1 MAGRR
6 PVGWPVGWP
15 VGCPWVDAS
24 PGSPVTSGLQ
34 RDRGTDVT
42 TRLPLAGIRVLDI
55 GTLIAGPF
63 GATMMGDFG
72 AEIIKVEQPGV
83 GDAMRGTPIDGKA
96 ARSGNWLV
104 EGRNKKSVTLN
115 LRVKEGQ
122 DILRELVRTADV
134 LIENFT
140 PGTLEK
146 WGLGWED
153 LRALNPR
160 LIMVRVSGY
169 GQVGPYAKRSGYDRI
184 ALGFSGYMYPTGFPD
199 RFPVRPAFPTADY
212 NTGTFAALSAMFALY
227 ERDARGGEGQ
237 MIDLAL
243 YEAPFRIT
251 ADMMVQYTRTGAIRE
266 RIGNRNPT
274 FSPAGTFQ
282 TRDGRYVQ
290 IAAGGDNVWQRLAEA
305 IDMADLAQ
313 DPRFARSRARI
324 ERADELEA
332 LLADWIGQHDFADIE
347 ARLVQANVP
356 FGGIYTAADIATDPH
371 FAARDNL
378 AVVPDDE
385 EGPVTMPGVIP
396 KLMGTPGRIA
406 HAGPPLG
413 QHNDEIYGGLL
424 GKDAAELARLKAAG
438 VI

>member
-1 MAGRR
+1 M
-6 PVGWPVGWP
+6 PK
-15 VGCPWVDAS
+15 
-24 PGSPVTSGLQ
+24 
-34 RDRGTDVT
+34 
-42 TRLPLAGIRVLDI
+42 LPLEGIRVLDV

-63 GATMMGDFG
+63 GATMLGDFG
-72 AEIIKVEQPGV
+72 AEVIKVEQPGV
-83 GDAMRGTPIDGKA
+83 GDAIRGTPVEGKA

-115 LRVKEGQ
+115 MRVQQGQ
-122 DILRELVRTADV
+122 DMLRELVKTADV
-134 LIENFT
+134 LFENFT
-140 PGTLEK
+140 PSTLDK
-146 WGLGWED
+146 WGLGWE
-153 LRALNPR
+153 ALHAVNPR

-169 GQVGPYAKRSGYDRI
+169 GQVGPYSKRSGYDRI

-199 RFPVRPAFPTADY
+199 RFPVRPAFATADY

-227 ERDARGGEGQ
+227 NRDARGGEGQ

-251 ADMMVQYTRTGAIRE
+251 ADLMVKYAQTGEIRE

-290 IAAGGDNVWQRLAEA
+290 IAAGGDNVWQRLAAA
-305 IDMADLAQ
+305 IDMGHLAN
-313 DPRFARSRARI
+313 DPRYAKSRERI

-332 LLADWIGQHDFADIE
+332 LLAEWISQHDFADIE
-347 ARLVQANVP
+347 ARLDKANVP

-371 FAARDNL
+371 FKARDNL
-378 AVVPDDE
+378 ATLDDPE
-385 EGPVTMPGVIP
+385 LGPVTMPNVVP
-396 KLMGTPGRIA
+396 QMRGTPGRIT

-413 QHNDEIYGGLL
+413 SHNDEIYRGLL
-424 GKDAAELARLKAAG
+424 GKTQDELSALRAAG